1 MGQRRFLTV
10 KFLVPVVIVV
20 WLLVSLPLWLLISRA
35 HAQTTTSSSS
45 GPCPTYDDFDSGGQ
59 SSNDAKA
66 ATRGVWGMDY
76 TDAGKSHVTVMDP
89 CFSVS
94 GPLVYGEKW
103 GGDGDLNYYLKLD
116 STPNSQREVKNLQR
130 WSQAQNTANFL
141 EETMPDDQGDLPPPC
156 LDSDGSP
163 CEGINMTFAGALV
176 YDHNHGWKEIHPA
189 YSESG
194 GASGTTCN
202 HEYVTGC
209 EPSTDQENSSG
220 E

>member
-1 MGQRRFLTV
+1 
-10 KFLVPVVIVV
+10 
-20 WLLVSLPLWLLISRA
+20 
-35 HAQTTTSSSS
+35 
-45 GPCPTYDDFDSGGQ
+45 
-59 SSNDAKA
+59 
-66 ATRGVWGMDY
+66 MDY
-76 TDAGKSHVTVMDP
+76 TDAGKSHLTVIDP

-141 EETMPDDQGDLPPPC
+141 EETMPDDQGSLPPPC
-156 LDSDGSP
+156 LDPDGNP
-163 CEGINMTFAGALV
+163 CEGINMTFVGALV
-176 YDHNHGWKEIHPA
+176 YDNNYGWKEIHPA

-209 EPSTDQENSSG
+209 QPSTDQDNSSG

>member
-1 MGQRRFLTV
+1 
-10 KFLVPVVIVV
+10 
-20 WLLVSLPLWLLISRA
+20 
-35 HAQTTTSSSS
+35 
-45 GPCPTYDDFDSGGQ
+45 
-59 SSNDAKA
+59 
-66 ATRGVWGMDY
+66 MDY
-76 TDAGKSHVTVMDP
+76 TDAGKSHVTVIDP

-103 GGDGDLNYYLKLD
+103 SGDGDLNYYLKLD

-130 WSQAQNTANFL
+130 WSQAQNSANFL

-163 CEGINMTFAGALV
+163 CEGINMTFVGALV

-209 EPSTDQENSSG
+209 QPSTAQDNSSG

>member
-1 MGQRRFLTV
+1 
-10 KFLVPVVIVV
+10 
-20 WLLVSLPLWLLISRA
+20 
-35 HAQTTTSSSS
+35 
-45 GPCPTYDDFDSGGQ
+45 
-59 SSNDAKA
+59 
-66 ATRGVWGMDY
+66 MDY

-116 STPNSQREVKNLQR
+116 STPNNQVEVKNLQR

-163 CEGINMTFAGALV
+163 CEGISMTFVGALV